1 MEGKAATSAAL
12 SGSGVCCCR
21 LPASGNILPV
31 SGNAVAAAVA
41 AVRAGN
47 SDVSTEEKAG
57 SALSPFPAAGANAA
71 PALAAGA
78 AGANKDKAD
87 E

>member
-1 MEGKAATSAAL
+1 M
-12 SGSGVCCCR
+12 
-21 LPASGNILPV
+21 
-31 SGNAVAAAVA
+31 
-41 AVRAGN
+41 
-47 SDVSTEEKAG
+47 STEEKAG

-78 AGANKDKAD
+78 AGTAGANKDKAD